1 MQGDFKLLLVGA
13 HGGMQTVDTGIH
25 SQRQPPQGFTPAV
38 PDAFP
43 AGVNI
48 TVNGPTVGMD
58 NTLFEPFYAKKRSL
72 YQDRLGTN
80 MGKDEKKGVFVFCRP
95 TQSPCVALQRHQ
107 RPARNDKHCVSVP
120 CLSWQMF
127 EPAAA
132 AWQASHVL

>member
-48 TVNGPTVGMD
+48 TVNGPTIGMG
-58 NTLFEPFYAKKRSL
+58 NTLFEPFYAKNDHYTKTGLGQTWGKMRKRGCLCSAGPHKVL
-72 YQDRLGTN
+72 AWLFNVTSDPQEMTN
-80 MGKDEKKGVFVFCRP
+80 I
-95 TQSPCVALQRHQ
+95 A
-107 RPARNDKHCVSVP
+107 
-120 CLSWQMF
+120 
-127 EPAAA
+127 
-132 AWQASHVL
+132 